1 MRAEWS
7 DIVGDG
13 TVNDKSRRYR
23 ELSFSASA
31 FVYVFIV
38 FNETMRVRDW
48 KYFYSVASDI
58 WWLAHTSPSPA
69 TLLKEKERKQPK
81 HRTVFFHLRKW
92 RGGTTDTSSKSI
104 YVEVNKRLCFSHADT
119 NFANRSTELEIFI
132 VNLETQGKALDQ
144 LAASRQWKHVKTRD
158 LYNSVEMLQV
168 HRGLLYTD
176 T

>member
-1 MRAEWS
+1 M
-7 DIVGDG
+7 I
-13 TVNDKSRRYR
+13 
-23 ELSFSASA
+23 
-31 FVYVFIV
+31 
-38 FNETMRVRDW
+38 NETMRVGDW
-48 KYFYSVASDI
+48 KYFCSVASDI
-58 WWLAHTSPSPA
+58 WWLVHTSPSPA
-69 TLLKEKERKQPK
+69 TLLKEKERNKRKQNS
-81 HRTVFFHLRKW
+81 FFHLRKW

-104 YVEVNKRLCFSHADT
+104 YVKVNKRLRFSHADT